1 MQFYWACFDATTDN
15 LRQQWL
21 AYIDFSLIF
30 LSEAPAGDDSDG
42 GEEDMTRV
50 LMLAY

>member
-1 MQFYWACFDATTDN
+1 MQFAAVHVLTRRRTTCVNNDW
-15 LRQQWL
+15 RTS
-21 AYIDFSLIF
+21 ISVIF

-42 GEEDMTRV
+42 GEEDMARV